1 MMSGAVILIGNIHH
15 LIILRLCAN
24 RRDVSYVPAYFLA
37 IEAKVKLDVWNV
49 WQWLV
54 RNLNGHEL

>member
-49 WQWLV
+49 WQWHV
-54 RNLNGHEL
+54 I